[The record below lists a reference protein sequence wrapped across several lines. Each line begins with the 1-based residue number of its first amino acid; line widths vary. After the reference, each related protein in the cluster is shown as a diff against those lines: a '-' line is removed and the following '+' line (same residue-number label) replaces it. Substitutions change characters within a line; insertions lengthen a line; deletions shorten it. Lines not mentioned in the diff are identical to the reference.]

1 MKLPFPNVLL
11 SFSLLLLAACAAT
24 APAAPTATR
33 AQTPVDTTRKPAA
46 VATGTPVIPAEDLT
60 KYRPVFTLPATTP
73 SGSAATRP
81 TSPAATAVKAAP
93 TPVAHVNAQVE
104 QRLRDQ
110 AYTNQNVK
118 YTSGYR
124 IRAYL
129 GLERDQVMNIR
140 RQIISRYPDET
151 DYITFKQPVY
161 RLYVGDYLTKLDAAR
176 GLSRVRQF
184 VPKAELEPMQVLIN
198 KVP

>member
-1 MKLPFPNVLL
+1 MKLSLPKVVLYV
-11 SFSLLLLAACAAT
+11 SLPLLAACAAT

-33 AQTPVDTTRKPAA
+33 AQTPVDTTRKPAP
-46 VATGTPVIPAEDLT
+46 VATGTPTIPAEDLT
-60 KYRPVFTLPATTP
+60 KYRPVFTVPAANS
-73 SGSAATRP
+73 SGSAAAKTALP
-81 TSPAATAVKAAP
+81 VATTPKAAP
-93 TPVAHVNAQVE
+93 APVAHVTAQVE

-161 RLYVGDYLTKLDAAR
+161 RLYVGDYLTKLEAAR

-198 KVP
+198 KVQ

>member
-1 MKLPFPNVLL
+1 MKFPFRNAVLYLSLP
-11 SFSLLLLAACAAT
+11 LLAACAAT
-24 APAAPTATR
+24 APAAPTTTR
-33 AQTPVDTTRKPAA
+33 AQTPVDTTRKPATA
-46 VATGTPVIPAEDLT
+46 AAGTPIIPAEDLT
-60 KYRPVFTLPATTP
+60 KYRPVFTLPAATP
-73 SGSAATRP
+73 SNSAAAKP
-81 TSPAATAVKAAP
+81 TSPAATVVKAAP
-93 TPVAHVNAQVE
+93 VPVAHMTTQVE

-124 IRAYL
+124 VRAYL

-184 VPKAELEPMQVLIN
+184 VPKAELESMQVLIN